1 VSLWPEFVALSDVRR
16 RMVTGRHAARLP
28 VHWTQRVG
36 RGSVPGIVEGGV
48 VGLVFLRRGSSDSM
62 RTIGRNAPDRECS
75 TRLGA
80 FDP

>member
-1 VSLWPEFVALSDVRR
+1 MASRGDRRPE
-16 RMVTGRHAARLP
+16 ARLP
-28 VHWTQRVG
+28 GYWTQRVG

-62 RTIGRNAPDRECS
+62 RTIGRNAPDREYS